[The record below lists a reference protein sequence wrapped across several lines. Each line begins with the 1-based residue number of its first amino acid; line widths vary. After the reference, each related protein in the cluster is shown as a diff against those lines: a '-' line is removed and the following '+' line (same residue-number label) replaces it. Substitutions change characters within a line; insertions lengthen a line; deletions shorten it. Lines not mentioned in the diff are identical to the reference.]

1 MPNSDS
7 EDRDP
12 HSTLRAATQEKEY
25 GTTQGGLQ
33 TTTAAKPPIHSA
45 AFQKAADSKELPM
58 LVLSRRT
65 NETLV
70 IDNNI
75 RFTVLSVHGNQVRI
89 GIEAPDDVIILR
101 EEIIH
106 SGSRANSGG
115 NAVQGNASQGNTAD
129 YHAADAQGQHR
140 QHSRTPYEARSPR
153 AEVRQSS
160 DAYRRHDSGPD
171 YGRGNEQGKRRGV
184 LGLRRRRP

>member
-1 MPNSDS
+1 
-7 EDRDP
+7 
-12 HSTLRAATQEKEY
+12 
-25 GTTQGGLQ
+25 
-33 TTTAAKPPIHSA
+33 
-45 AFQKAADSKELPM
+45 M

-89 GIEAPDDVIILR
+89 GIEAPEDIIILR

-106 SGSRANSGG
+106 
-115 NAVQGNASQGNTAD
+115 NASRGPLAD
-129 YHAADAQGQHR
+129 TAADSTSDDNVGNR
-140 QHSRTPYEARSPR
+140 EARPR
-153 AEVRQSS
+153 NAPQ
-160 DAYRRHDSGPD
+160 YRRECSPENGQQMQGHNHEH
-171 YGRGNEQGKRRGV
+171 GRRRGV

>member
-1 MPNSDS
+1 
-7 EDRDP
+7 
-12 HSTLRAATQEKEY
+12 
-25 GTTQGGLQ
+25 
-33 TTTAAKPPIHSA
+33 
-45 AFQKAADSKELPM
+45 M

-89 GIEAPDDVIILR
+89 GIEAPEDIIILR

-106 SGSRANSGG
+106 HGGSRGNQAQAGAGADSTSGDG
-115 NAVQGNASQGNTAD
+115 TSAPRNRYSENRSQND
-129 YHAADAQGQHR
+129 
-140 QHSRTPYEARSPR
+140 P
-153 AEVRQSS
+153 
-160 DAYRRHDSGPD
+160 YRRHDSNPEQHHNGHEH
-171 YGRGNEQGKRRGV
+171 GRRRGV

>member
-1 MPNSDS
+1 
-7 EDRDP
+7 
-12 HSTLRAATQEKEY
+12 
-25 GTTQGGLQ
+25 
-33 TTTAAKPPIHSA
+33 
-45 AFQKAADSKELPM
+45 M

-89 GIEAPDDVIILR
+89 GIEAPEDVIVLR

-106 SGSRANSGG
+106 NGSGAR
-115 NAVQGNASQGNTAD
+115 
-129 YHAADAQGQHR
+129 
-140 QHSRTPYEARSPR
+140 PRSPNSQSGDLAATQQR
-153 AEVRQSS
+153 AYQPREYQQREHQSHEHQPREQQPELRS
-160 DAYRRHDSGPD
+160 SADPYRRHDSSPE
-171 YGRGNEQGKRRGV
+171 YGRGNEHGKRRGV

>member
-1 MPNSDS
+1 
-7 EDRDP
+7 
-12 HSTLRAATQEKEY
+12 
-25 GTTQGGLQ
+25 
-33 TTTAAKPPIHSA
+33 
-45 AFQKAADSKELPM
+45 M

-89 GIEAPDDVIILR
+89 GIEAPEEVIILR

-106 SGSRANSGG
+106 NGSRTATAHQTGADSVEGTPLAANREGPAQ
-115 NAVQGNASQGNTAD
+115 NA
-129 YHAADAQGQHR
+129 
-140 QHSRTPYEARSPR
+140 P
-153 AEVRQSS
+153 
-160 DAYRRHDSGPD
+160 YRRHDSSQ
-171 YGRGNEQGKRRGV
+171 EQGREHVKRRGV

>member
-1 MPNSDS
+1 
-7 EDRDP
+7 
-12 HSTLRAATQEKEY
+12 
-25 GTTQGGLQ
+25 
-33 TTTAAKPPIHSA
+33 
-45 AFQKAADSKELPM
+45 M

-89 GIEAPDDVIILR
+89 GIEAPEDIIVLR

-106 SGSRANSGG
+106 NGA
-115 NAVQGNASQGNTAD
+115 
-129 YHAADAQGQHR
+129 R
-140 QHSRTPYEARSPR
+140 QRTPGAEQTDQAAAQQRSHNAQAQETQPEIR
-153 AEVRQSS
+153 STT
-160 DAYRRHDSGPD
+160 DAYRRHDSSPE
-171 YGRGNEQGKRRGV
+171 YNRGNEHGKRRGV

>member
-1 MPNSDS
+1 
-7 EDRDP
+7 
-12 HSTLRAATQEKEY
+12 
-25 GTTQGGLQ
+25 
-33 TTTAAKPPIHSA
+33 
-45 AFQKAADSKELPM
+45 M

-89 GIEAPDDVIILR
+89 GIEAPEDVVILR

-106 SGSRANSGG
+106 HGAPRGHTPTYGQTEFAG
-115 NAVQGNASQGNTAD
+115 NAGEKVQPARPRHQDN
-129 YHAADAQGQHR
+129 
-140 QHSRTPYEARSPR
+140 RT
-153 AEVRQSS
+153 S
-160 DAYRRHDSGPD
+160 DPYRRHDSQPEQHAPGHE
-171 YGRGNEQGKRRGV
+171 GRRRGV

>member
-1 MPNSDS
+1 
-7 EDRDP
+7 
-12 HSTLRAATQEKEY
+12 
-25 GTTQGGLQ
+25 
-33 TTTAAKPPIHSA
+33 
-45 AFQKAADSKELPM
+45 M

-89 GIEAPDDVIILR
+89 GIEAPDDIIILR

-106 SGSRANSGG
+106 
-115 NAVQGNASQGNTAD
+115 NASRTQHVDAPADTPSDDNVGNRETPRNAP
-129 YHAADAQGQHR
+129 YH
-140 QHSRTPYEARSPR
+140 
-153 AEVRQSS
+153 
-160 DAYRRHDSGPD
+160 RHEYNQENGHQMHGHHPEH
-171 YGRGNEQGKRRGV
+171 GRRRGV

>member
-1 MPNSDS
+1 
-7 EDRDP
+7 
-12 HSTLRAATQEKEY
+12 
-25 GTTQGGLQ
+25 
-33 TTTAAKPPIHSA
+33 
-45 AFQKAADSKELPM
+45 M

-89 GIEAPDDVIILR
+89 GIEAPEDIIILR

-106 SGSRANSGG
+106 NGSHPA
-115 NAVQGNASQGNTAD
+115 
-129 YHAADAQGQHR
+129 AADQTASDPAGAAI
-140 QHSRTPYEARSPR
+140 PAPARK
-153 AEVRQSS
+153 A
-160 DAYRRHDSGPD
+160 DAGTQQPYRRHD
-171 YGRGNEQGKRRGV
+171 NEQGNGHEHVKRRGV

>member
-1 MPNSDS
+1 
-7 EDRDP
+7 
-12 HSTLRAATQEKEY
+12 
-25 GTTQGGLQ
+25 
-33 TTTAAKPPIHSA
+33 
-45 AFQKAADSKELPM
+45 M

-106 SGSRANSGG
+106 GGARGYNSNGANHNSTGAEQEA
-115 NAVQGNASQGNTAD
+115 NAGDTATPRPRHQEGRSQND
-129 YHAADAQGQHR
+129 
-140 QHSRTPYEARSPR
+140 P
-153 AEVRQSS
+153 
-160 DAYRRHDSGPD
+160 YRRHDSHPEQHSNGHEH
-171 YGRGNEQGKRRGV
+171 GRRRGV

>member
-1 MPNSDS
+1 
-7 EDRDP
+7 
-12 HSTLRAATQEKEY
+12 
-25 GTTQGGLQ
+25 
-33 TTTAAKPPIHSA
+33 
-45 AFQKAADSKELPM
+45 M

-89 GIEAPDDVIILR
+89 GIEAPEEVIILR

-106 SGSRANSGG
+106 NGSRPTAPPKTQADSAEGTSPPANQETPSQ
-115 NAVQGNASQGNTAD
+115 NA
-129 YHAADAQGQHR
+129 
-140 QHSRTPYEARSPR
+140 P
-153 AEVRQSS
+153 
-160 DAYRRHDSGPD
+160 YRRHESGQD
-171 YGRGNEQGKRRGV
+171 HGHGHEHVKRRGV